1 MDSHGEGSISEFL
14 MILGPCAQLADDE
27 NRMREESL
35 NAQATWSSTVESER
49 PPGVNAD
56 SLVAWG
62 VDGNADILCWSRRGD
77 GPHEWPVVVYRRQ
90 KGPAWRVYDIGM
102 ADFLVALFDGA
113 FSENPMSGAELWRR
127 ENIDFLARKRRRW
140 LSRPG
145 SIRGRER
152 RILTPGCSGR
162 GRNGSR
168 RGTDRS
174 RQRAGRLGGHG
185 GRISPASGWPRRV
198 IPARNA
204 GRGFP
209 GGAAAR

>member
-1 MDSHGEGSISEFL
+1 MPAELHRRLTTLDEEVDPIDWDVVEGNWGWEFPSDYKEFMDAYGEGSISEFL

-49 PPGVNAD
+49 PPGVDAD

-113 FSENPMSGAELWRR
+113 FSENPMSGAELWEERNHR
-127 ENIDFLARKRRRW
+127 FLSSKKEKMAFAAGIDPWTGEAD
-140 LSRPG
+140 P
-145 SIRGRER
+145 
-152 RILTPGCSGR
+152 
-162 GRNGSR
+162 
-168 RGTDRS
+168 D
-174 RQRAGRLGGHG
+174 AGMFG
-185 GRISPASGWPRRV
+185 
-198 IPARNA
+198 
-204 GRGFP
+204 
-209 GGAAAR
+209 